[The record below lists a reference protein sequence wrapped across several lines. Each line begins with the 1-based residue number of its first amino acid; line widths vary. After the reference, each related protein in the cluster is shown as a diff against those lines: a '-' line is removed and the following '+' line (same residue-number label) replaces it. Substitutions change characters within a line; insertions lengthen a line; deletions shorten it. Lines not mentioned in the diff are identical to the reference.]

1 MRNFVARMLL
11 CALTF
16 FAACS
21 QPTPPKQ
28 PESVPKAS
36 QPAIPPEILSVAQ
49 SVLGSE
55 AEVLTF
61 GDLAGMSQA
70 HALVVNR
77 LKKTPQ
83 GAVPGILVTRAAIVA
98 NEGGKWTEL
107 FRCDEH
113 LKNAQGFLAGT
124 PVAPV
129 TGWRLQY
136 EQSPEKGLIL
146 YFTPLQ
152 QPAGGYIQTISVRWN
167 PKVKRYQSLDRNFQ
181 QFLGEV
187 PTLGKIGFDLRR

>member
-1 MRNFVARMLL
+1 MHNLLGGILL
-11 CALTF
+11 CLLGLF
-16 FAACS
+16 VGCS
-21 QPTPPKQ
+21 QPTPSPQ
-28 PESVPKAS
+28 PEYVSKAS
-36 QPAIPPEILSVAQ
+36 ESAIPPEILKVAQ

-55 AEVLTF
+55 AEVLTS
-61 GDLAGMSQA
+61 GDLVRTGQA
-70 HALVVNR
+70 QALVVNR

-83 GAVPGILVTRAAIVA
+83 GVVPGILITRAAIVA
-98 NEGGKWTEL
+98 SEGGKWAEV

-113 LKNAQGFLAGT
+113 LKNTKGFLSGT

-146 YFTPLQ
+146 FFSPLQ

-167 PKVKRYQSLDRNFQ
+167 PKVKRYQSLDRSYQ

-187 PTLGKIGFDLRR
+187 PTLERIGFDLRR